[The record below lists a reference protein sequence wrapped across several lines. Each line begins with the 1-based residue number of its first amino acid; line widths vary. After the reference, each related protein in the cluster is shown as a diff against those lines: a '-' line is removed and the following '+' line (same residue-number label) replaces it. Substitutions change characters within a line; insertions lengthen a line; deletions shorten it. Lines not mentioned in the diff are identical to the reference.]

1 MKKVFIVSNDKFYLK
16 NKSFF
21 NSNKNTFTIIKS
33 ISRFCEVYLIA
44 RKTKLRQKFNM
55 NLNNISLLGI
65 KKLLN
70 KINEIQTSKVLIV
83 SLTPFNFLIFLI
95 LKILGA
101 KKKNFYL
108 FLRSDGFLEYK
119 IKFGKLGYLV
129 YWSML
134 TLLKNELNIL
144 SCSRSLTGN
153 FKFKLLFPSEINNKW
168 LTKRKIRRKKIIRE
182 TKLLYMGRFR
192 KEKGYWSL
200 MNIFKKMDYK
210 SHLTM
215 IGNDQKYLSKKD
227 YPVNANIRVLGQ
239 VVDENHLIKYYD
251 ECDILVLP
259 SYIEAYPQVVLE
271 SLSRL
276 KPIIIFNEIKYLKK
290 TFKFGLFNC
299 VRDEKNLALTI
310 KKIMKNYQNIQ
321 KKILKEQIFTQ
332 KNFFSN
338 MEKIFKN

>member
-1 MKKVFIVSNDKFYLK
+1 MKKVFIVSNDKFYLNK
-16 NKSFF
+16 NSFF
-21 NSNKNTFTIIKS
+21 NSNKNTYTIIKS
-33 ISRFCEVYLIA
+33 ISRFCKVYLIA
-44 RKTKLRQKFNM
+44 RKIKFRQKFHM

-70 KINEIQTSKVLIV
+70 KINEIQNSKVLII

-101 KKKNFYL
+101 KKENFYL

-119 IKFGKLGYLV
+119 IKFGKSGYLI
-129 YWSML
+129 YWFML
-134 TLLKNELNIL
+134 TFLKNKLNIL

-168 LTKRKIRRKKIIRE
+168 LTKRKIRRKKITRK

-192 KEKGYWSL
+192 KEKGYLSL
-200 MNIFKKMDYK
+200 INIFKKMDYK

-215 IGNDQKYLSKKD
+215 IGNDQKYLKKKY
-227 YPVNANIRVLGQ
+227 YPVNANIRILGQ
-239 VVDENHLIKYYD
+239 VVSENRLIKYYD
-251 ECDILVLP
+251 ECDILILP
-259 SYIEAYPQVVLE
+259 SYIEAYPQVILE

-299 VRDEKNLALTI
+299 CRDEKNLAQTI
-310 KKIMKNYQNIQ
+310 KEIMKKYQNIQ

-338 MEKIFKN
+338 MEKIFKY

>member
-1 MKKVFIVSNDKFYLK
+1 MKKVFIVSNDKFYLNK
-16 NKSFF
+16 NGFF
-21 NSNKNTFTIIKS
+21 NSNKNTYTIIKS

-44 RKTKLRQKFNM
+44 RKTKLRQKFYM

-70 KINEIQTSKVLIV
+70 KINEIQNSKVLIV

-95 LKILGA
+95 LKTLGA

-108 FLRSDGFLEYK
+108 FLRSDGFLEYE

-134 TLLKNELNIL
+134 AFLKNELNIL

-168 LTKRKIRRKKIIRE
+168 LTKRQIRRKKIIRE
-182 TKLLYMGRFR
+182 TKLLYIGRFR

-200 MNIFKKMDYK
+200 INIFKKMDYN

-239 VVDENHLIKYYD
+239 VVDENRLIKYYD

-259 SYIEAYPQVVLE
+259 SYIEAYPQVILE

-299 VRDEKNLALTI
+299 IRDEKNLAVTI
-310 KKIMKNYQNIQ
+310 KQIMKNYQNIQ
-321 KKILKEQIFTQ
+321 KKILNEQIFTQ

-338 MEKIFKN
+338 MKKIFKN